1 MPSITILDLTA
12 TPQDQAPLP
21 ALLRNVRRATDAGDD
36 PFMPPGY
43 LQARACFELGAT
55 ARGAAAVSQKFEVQA
70 DEVLVIELADG
81 GVLITSASELQASLA
96 RSRPDLLGSQGEIL
110 FDRLRGDGAATRGL
124 AADLVGGLISRVFA
138 LAVGASEDTIISD
151 ARAKLGELTRGRG
164 SEAIELGVSWLG
176 TKALMWAIEKRL
188 ERQPGIYCWQAV
200 QGTAAAESD
209 EQARARA
216 QRELQ
221 VAAAAGEPVLVFVH
235 GTGSSTRGSF
245 GDLQLD
251 ERELWSILERQFDGR
266 IYAFEHRTLSESPIE
281 NARQLLAAL
290 PAGLRLSLVTHSR
303 GGLVGDLICLENFD
317 SLIEHYRSDL
327 PATGETDSAAAAVVQ
342 RELADAHGEQR
353 QLLRALASELA
364 EKKPVVQRYVRVASP
379 AQGTRLASG
388 NLDVFLSGLLTL
400 LGQIPFFFGNPLYSA
415 CKRVVLEIARR
426 RTSAHLVPGI
436 EAMLPE
442 SPMARL
448 LRDAPVRPGIEM
460 AVIAGDIEGGGLLQ
474 RLGVLLTDFLLFD
487 NLDNDLVV
495 DTDSMYAGIAPQ
507 ARARALFDRGAAVSH
522 FAYFSN
528 LDTRA
533 ALRDWL
539 VSDDVGSLAAFQPL
553 PGPFADAAM
562 PPAGLRRGGEAAAAD
577 LPVVVVLPGVMGS
590 HLQVGRRDRVW
601 FDPLD
606 IASGG
611 LDKIA
616 WGQPEVEAEELFGMF
631 YGDLCRFLAASHR
644 VECFAYDWRQP
655 LDVLGERLAALLDRL
670 LQETRQPIRLLA
682 HSMGGLVVR
691 ACIHRRRPVMDAL
704 MARPGA
710 RLVMLGT
717 PNQGAYSMVE
727 NLLGKGDT
735 LRSLVRLDVRHDM
748 REVLQLVCGFR
759 GALQLLPKPGF
770 VDCFQGQP
778 DGGLNGQQLQ
788 RAETWQGY
796 RPKVKDFWFGDGN
809 SATPS
814 QIELDEGSWL
824 WRQDGDATPTLPKEY
839 EQQSVYVFGVARN
852 TPCGIREEKGRLKL
866 VGTPQGDG
874 TVTWASGRIENIGSY
889 YYMPAQHGDLPSTSE
904 YHPALAE
911 LLHSGATGALLR
923 SPPAV
928 RGDGEARPLVYDA
941 GPPTLASGEA
951 VAVGLLGG
959 APRNRV
965 APRSKRRLEVA
976 VRAMDLRFLDL
987 PVLLGHYEFDPISG
1001 AEALID
1007 RELLAGDLGER
1018 YNLGLYAGP
1027 RGSATVVLRLPN
1039 AQERRR
1045 GSLRG
1050 AVVCG
1055 LGRYDG
1061 SLNIEDL
1068 TAAVRAG
1075 VLRYLLQAIDVLGD
1089 EDRDLPLATLLL
1101 GYNSSA
1107 SVSVAA
1113 SVEALVRGVIEANAR
1128 FHEATRRHMRVSRVE
1143 IVELYQDTA
1152 ITAAYALR
1160 RVPER
1165 LAGLLG
1171 RHGVALVC
1179 RPQLQQGE
1187 GWRRRLF
1194 DRSGSAYWPRLM
1206 ITDDADRREPV
1217 VATPVAPAG
1226 GAVTPV
1232 EVAGRPLRATRTA
1245 VSDRLRFLYVGQR
1258 ARAES
1263 IVHQRQPG
1271 LVEMLVRQQIHSTVW
1286 QESFGRALFQL
1297 MVPNDFKDAA
1307 RQLERIVLVVDEYTA
1322 NLPWELM
1329 FADSPGGG
1337 GEKLPLALRTPVVR
1351 QFATAEFR
1359 RQVRQGFER
1368 RAFVVGNPSVEG
1380 FARAFPDPRRP
1391 DASNPPPLPGAES
1404 EANEVAA
1411 LLQAMGYQV
1420 LSAIGADWR
1429 ACDVLTR
1436 LYQEN
1441 HRLLH
1446 ISAHGVFDQLHADG
1460 RRRSGV
1466 VLSDGLLL
1474 SAAEIRAMETVPELV
1489 FLSCC
1494 HLGRIDTAVAA
1505 ATAPEATVR
1514 DGNLL
1519 AASVARELID
1529 CGVRCVVVAGWA
1541 VDDQGA
1547 LVFGNAFYRH
1557 LLVERLP
1564 FGEAVYEARKAVWRS
1579 NAQDITWGAFQAYGD
1594 PGWRAEPRLESGG
1607 NADADYASVEELLDE
1622 LVSRRASLARA
1633 SRQQT
1638 RREIDACATSLRRL
1652 LKERCPA
1659 GWLRLPSVQF
1669 AVGALWADLGQ
1680 FAEARACYLDALRS
1694 DDDASEVPIG
1704 AIEQLANIE
1713 ARLGEASADARLIER
1728 ALARLADLEQ
1738 VVAAAGGQQ
1747 DAAAP
1752 ATAGGERSALRG
1764 GAAKRL
1770 ASLHATRL
1778 LAAWHES
1785 GERQAVDTAAVTAMD
1800 DALLDSVRSYA
1811 AGEGRPG
1818 ERSFRPYHALNRLA
1832 LQALLPDDGQR
1843 AAAIELAEHCRQG
1856 VAAGNAGDGGGWG
1869 AVVAAEALLVER
1881 LLDRQLLLAGEP
1893 GARAHEE
1900 VARAYG
1906 ETLANLALRPR
1917 DLDSIVSQIGMLSR
1931 LCAARRVS
1939 TGDSGWQLAAERLG
1953 ALAEHVW
1960 PGTGRRAADVAASP
1974 AAGDAPPRSRRPR
1987 RTRPAGDV

>member
-1 MPSITILDLTA
+1 MSPTTILDLTA

-21 ALLRNVRRATDAGDD
+21 PLLRNVRRAADAGDD
-36 PFMPPGY
+36 PFMPAGY
-43 LQARACFELGAT
+43 LQQRACFELGAT
-55 ARGAAAVSQKFEVQA
+55 ARGSTAVSQQYAAQA

-110 FDRLRGDGAATRGL
+110 FDRLRSDGAATRGL
-124 AADLVGGLISRVFA
+124 AGDLVGGLISRIFA
-138 LAVGASEDTIISD
+138 LAVGTSEDAIITD
-151 ARAKLGELTRGRG
+151 ARQRLGELTKGRE
-164 SEAIELGVSWLG
+164 SDAVELGVSWLG

-188 ERQPGIYCWQAV
+188 ERQPGVYCWQPLRGA
-200 QGTAAAESD
+200 APAAESD
-209 EQARARA
+209 EQARTRA
-216 QRELQ
+216 QQELLA
-221 VAAAAGEPVLVFVH
+221 AAAAGEPVLVFIH

-251 ERELWSILERQFDGR
+251 ERELWSVLERQFNGR

-290 PAGLRLSLVTHSR
+290 PDGLQLSLVSHSR
-303 GGLVGDLICLENFD
+303 GGLVGDLICMENFD
-317 SLIEHYRSDL
+317 HLIEHYRSDL
-327 PATGETDSAAAAVVQ
+327 PATGETDPAAAQVVQ
-342 RELADAHGEQR
+342 REIGDAHGEQR
-353 QLLRALASELA
+353 QQLRALASELA
-364 EKKPVVQRYVRVASP
+364 AKKLVVQRYVRVASP

-415 CKRVVLEIARR
+415 FKRVVLEIARR
-426 RTSAHLVPGI
+426 RTSAHLVPGL

-448 LRDAPVRPGIEM
+448 LREAPVRPGIEM

-487 NLDNDLVV
+487 NIDNDLVV

-528 LDTRA
+528 IDTRA

-539 VSDDVGSLAAFQPL
+539 VSSDVGSLAAFRPL

-562 PPAGLRRGGEAAAAD
+562 PGARLRRAGETAVAD

-590 HLQVGRRDRVW
+590 HLHVRRRDRVW

-611 LDKIA
+611 LEEIA

-670 LQETRQPIRLLA
+670 LQETQKPIRLLA

-748 REVLQLVCGFR
+748 REVLQIVSGFR

-778 DGGLNGQQLQ
+778 DGGLGGQSFE
-788 RAETWQGY
+788 RAETWQDY
-796 RPKVKDFWFGDGN
+796 RQKVKDFWFGDGQ

-814 QIELDEGSWL
+814 QAELDEGSWL
-824 WRQDGDATPTLPKEY
+824 WRQDGAPTPALPKEY

-866 VGTPQGDG
+866 VGTTQGDG
-874 TVTWASGRIENIGSY
+874 TVTWASGRIDNVGSY
-889 YYMPAQHGDLPSTSE
+889 YYMPAQHGDLPSTGE

-928 RGDGEARPLVYDA
+928 RGDGEARPVVYDA
-941 GPPTLASGEA
+941 GPPLLASGEA

-965 APRSKRRLEVA
+965 APRSKRRLEVV
-976 VRAMDLRFLDL
+976 VRAMDLRFLEQ
-987 PVLLGHYEFDPISG
+987 PILLGHYEQDPISG

-1007 RELLAGDLGER
+1007 RELLDGDLGER

-1055 LGRYDG
+1055 LGSYDG
-1061 SLNIEDL
+1061 SLNVEDL

-1113 SVEALVRGVIEANAR
+1113 SVEALVRGVVEANAR
-1128 FHEATRRHMRVSRVE
+1128 FHEATRRHIRVSRVD

-1194 DRSGSAYWPRLM
+1194 DRGGSAYWPRLM
-1206 ITDDADRREPV
+1206 ITAADRQEPAEAAAMPSAAV
-1217 VATPVAPAG
+1217 GATPADA
-1226 GAVTPV
+1226 
-1232 EVAGRPLRATRTA
+1232 AGRPLRAARTA
-1245 VSDRLRFLYVGQR
+1245 VTDRLRFLYVGQR

-1351 QFATAEFR
+1351 QFATSEFR

-1380 FARAFPDPRRP
+1380 FTRAFPDPRRP
-1391 DASNPPPLPGAES
+1391 DPANPPPLPGAES

-1411 LLQAMGYQV
+1411 VLQAMGYQV

-1446 ISAHGVFDQLHADG
+1446 ISAHGIFDQLHADG

-1474 SAAEIRAMETVPELV
+1474 TAAEIRAMETVPELV

-1494 HLGRIDTAVAA
+1494 HLGKIDTVAVADTA
-1505 ATAPEATVR
+1505 AAATVR

-1564 FGEAVYEARKAVWRS
+1564 FGEAVHEARKAVWRS

-1594 PGWRAEPRLESGG
+1594 PGWRAEPSLEGSG
-1607 NADADYASVEELLDE
+1607 NDDAGYASVEELLDE
-1622 LVSRRASLARA
+1622 LVSRRAGLARA

-1638 RREIDACATSLRRL
+1638 RREIETSTRNLRRL
-1652 LKERCPA
+1652 LKEHCPA
-1659 GWLRLPSVQF
+1659 GWQRLPAVQF

-1680 FAEARACYLDALRS
+1680 FAEARSCYLDALQ
-1694 DDDASEVPIG
+1694 DNDDASQVPIG

-1713 ARLGEASADARLIER
+1713 ARLGEASADPGLIER
-1728 ALARLADLEQ
+1728 ALGRLADLDQ
-1738 VVAAAGGQQ
+1738 IVAEAGRQPDG
-1747 DAAAP
+1747 AAP

-1778 LAAWHES
+1778 LAAWNGCEAQQ
-1785 GERQAVDTAAVTAMD
+1785 RAVDGDAAAAMER
-1800 DALLDSVRSYA
+1800 ALLDSAGFYA

-1818 ERSFRPYHALNRLA
+1818 ESSFRAYNALNRLA

-1843 AAAIELAEHCRQG
+1843 AAAIALAGHCRQG
-1856 VAAGNAGDGGGWG
+1856 VSGGSASGAGVWDALIAAD
-1869 AVVAAEALLVER
+1869 ALLVDR
-1881 LLDRQLLLAGEP
+1881 LLDQQLLQAGED
-1893 GARAHEE
+1893 GERAYEE
-1900 VARAYG
+1900 VARAYA
-1906 ETLANLALRPR
+1906 ETLASLALRPR

-1931 LCAARRVS
+1931 FCDARRVTS
-1939 TGDSGWQLAAERLG
+1939 GETGWQLAADRLV
-1953 ALAEHVW
+1953 ALVEQVW
-1960 PGTGRRAADVAASP
+1960 PGAGQRADRPLQPVAGGDASP
-1974 AAGDAPPRSRRPR
+1974 RSGRPR
-1987 RTRPAGDV
+1987 RARGGTP